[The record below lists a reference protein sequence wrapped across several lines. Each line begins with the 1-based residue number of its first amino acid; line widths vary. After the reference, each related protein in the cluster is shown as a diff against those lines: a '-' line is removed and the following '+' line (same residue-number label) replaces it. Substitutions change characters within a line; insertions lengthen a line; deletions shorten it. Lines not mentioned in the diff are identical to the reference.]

1 MTEAIDRTSAPASAD
16 DSTRPYSSVSY
27 WAIGGFILAVVYTTA
42 MTVGV
47 VIALINRKPL
57 ILPLWALVFPIGA
70 ALLCWGARVRIR
82 NSEGALTGATLTA
95 WGLWLSLSFGLVYSA
110 YYSACYASIT
120 RQATDFANVWIDD
133 LKNDRLD
140 LAFLKSLP
148 PPRPTADAHLR
159 ERLELD
165 HDRGPEGKGPFSD
178 FRQSQLVR
186 QLEQGGPADK
196 VESLGVQS
204 WGYEQDGYQVQVAYR
219 VTTPAMTSEVV
230 ATVFGVENA
239 DDTGVRQWYVKN
251 IQPNVQ
257 PVLTDE
263 GQRMTHLSADANAFA
278 QNWLNEVSNWEWDKV
293 YLDTLPPAERKKQA
307 AELNKPLKDRSKEF
321 QAGLKAFRDGD
332 IVRADPDKFW
342 AVPKEKDKII
352 AGVRGIFGKDK
363 NPEGLFLQSTLPV
376 YHHDAEKVSFRF
388 DLMIPLPP
396 EYGVQSQVV
405 VTADARNGDPA
416 PADWRVESLELI
428 SGKSMT
434 PGAPGPGGAGT
445 QMPRRP
451 H

>member
-1 MTEAIDRTSAPASAD
+1 MTEAIDRSSAPVSAD

-27 WAIGGFILAVVYTTA
+27 LAIGGLILAGAYA
-42 MTVGV
+42 TVMAIGA
-47 VIALINRKPL
+47 VIALVHRTPW
-57 ILPLWALVFPIGA
+57 ILPLWTLAFPLGA
-70 ALLCWGARVRIR
+70 AVLCWGARVRIR
-82 NSEGALTGATLTA
+82 NSEDALTGAILTA
-95 WGLWLSLSFGLVYSA
+95 WGLWLSLSFGLVYGA
-110 YYSACYASIT
+110 YYSACYLSVT
-120 RQATDFANVWIDD
+120 QMATAFADGWLDD

-165 HDRGPEGKGPFSD
+165 HDRGPEGKGPFTD

-186 QLEQGGPADK
+186 QLEQGGTADK
-196 VESLGVQS
+196 VECLGVQS
-204 WGYEQDGYQVQVAYR
+204 RGYEQGGYQDQVAYR

-239 DDTGVRQWYVKN
+239 DDSGARQWYIKN
-251 IQPNVQ
+251 IQPNAQ
-257 PVLTDE
+257 PVLTPE
-263 GQRMTHLSADANAFA
+263 GQSMTDLSADASAFA
-278 QNWLNEVSNWEWDKV
+278 QNWLNDVSNWYWGKA

-307 AELNKPLKDRSKEF
+307 AELNKMEKDQSKEF
-321 QAGLKAFRDGD
+321 KAGVTAFRQGAV
-332 IVRADPDKFW
+332 VRADPDTFW

-363 NPEGLFLQSTLPV
+363 NPEGLYLRQNLPI
-376 YHHDAEKVSFRF
+376 YHRDAEQVRFRF

-416 PADWRVESLELI
+416 PGDWRIESLDLF
-428 SGKSMT
+428 SGKSMIA
-434 PGAPGPGGAGT
+434 GAPGPGG
-445 QMPRRP
+445 MPAKMPQRP
-451 H
+451 R